1 MQSLLEKARQEVAAK
16 IYSPSPQ
23 STCQPSVVESPES
36 KTVDDSASELWQQS
50 IKERIAELKR
60 QKEEEEERLRLIPV
74 QLGLKRKELDILICE
89 RAAIKHPR
97 TRSG

>member
-23 STCQPSVVESPES
+23 SCQPSVVESPES